1 MNLIIIAIIVTV
13 ISIAILVIGSLL
25 TNSYNYD
32 GIGFLLIVLGMVCT
46 LLSLVLDIS
55 LFGIEGNN
63 RELFLK
69 MQQEYIVVSRYINS
83 DKSDSILESQDMMN
97 RIKEYNDT
105 VIKKQN
111 DLTRP
116 IMKEYA
122 KGANWNE
129 LKLIDLSELQN
140 KE

>member
-13 ISIAILVIGSLL
+13 ISIAILVIGGFL
-25 TNSYNYD
+25 TNSYTYD
-32 GIGFLLIVLGMVCT
+32 GIGFLLIILGMVCT
-46 LLSLVLDIS
+46 LLSLTLDIS

-129 LKLIDLSELQN
+129 LKLIDLSELEN

>member
-13 ISIAILVIGSLL
+13 ISIAILVIGMFL
-25 TNSYNYD
+25 TDSYTYH
-32 GIGFLLIVLGMVCT
+32 GIGFLLILLGMVCT

-83 DKSDSILESQDMMN
+83 DKSDSILESQDMLN

-129 LKLIDLSELQN
+129 LKLIDLSDLEN

>member
-13 ISIAILVIGSLL
+13 ISIAILVIGGFL
-25 TNSYNYD
+25 TNSYTYD
-32 GIGFLLIVLGMVCT
+32 GIGFLLTVLGMVCA

-83 DKSDSILESQDMMN
+83 DKSDSILVMN

-129 LKLIDLSELQN
+129 LKLIDLSELEK

>member
-13 ISIAILVIGSLL
+13 ISIAILVIGKSL
-25 TNSYNYD
+25 TNSYTYD
-32 GIGFLLIVLGMVCT
+32 GIGFLLILLGMVCT

-129 LKLIDLSELQN
+129 LKLIDLSDLKN

>member
-13 ISIAILVIGSLL
+13 ISIAILVIGSFL
-25 TNSYNYD
+25 TNSYTYD

-129 LKLIDLSELQN
+129 LKLIDLSDLEN

>member
-13 ISIAILVIGSLL
+13 ISIAILVIGMFL
-25 TNSYNYD
+25 TNSYTYD
-32 GIGFLLIVLGMVCT
+32 GIGFLLILLGMVCT

-129 LKLIDLSELQN
+129 LKLIDLSDLEN